1 MSSRLPA
8 TVRALVQAPA
18 RAVTYTRWLHL
29 ALGGLTAMVVVLVFP
44 GLEES
49 PAWQWL
55 GALAVPVGLAAVFG
69 LGVPVLRQAEGIQAR
84 LMLVPGQREP
94 LSPDAAETGIA
105 VAPSASWSDRWRTA
119 LWLALRVALG
129 APLTVASV
137 WLLIP
142 AWHLAFSLGGWYA
155 LLAPLPPLLLLA
167 LVVGSGALM
176 AALARRLL
184 APSAAERLAALEKRT
199 ERLLEHNRLAREL
212 HDSIGHALT
221 ATVVQAGAARAAGSA
236 EFTERALTAIEDT
249 GRRALEDLER
259 VLRLL
264 REDGDRP
271 AGKPPLLEDA
281 PQLLESARAS
291 GALVTAE
298 IEGDLGTV
306 PAAISREGYRILQEA
321 LTNVLRHA
329 GPVSVGVAV
338 AAVRDTLRLEVSNP
352 LPEAYAPSG
361 TGSGLRG
368 IRERAVLL
376 GGTAD
381 AGPAGGTWRLAV
393 SLPLGGHAREGWGG

>member
-1 MSSRLPA
+1 MSLRLPA
-8 TVRALVQAPA
+8 PLRALVQASA
-18 RAVTYTRWLHL
+18 RTVTYTRWLHL
-29 ALGGLTAMVVVLVFP
+29 MLAGLVAMVVMMVFP
-44 GLEES
+44 GLEDA
-49 PAWQWL
+49 PTWQWL
-55 GALAVPVGLAAVFG
+55 RAMAVPVGLAAVFG

-94 LSPDAAETGIA
+94 LGPAAAETGIA
-105 VAPSASWSDRWRTA
+105 VTPSGSWPDRWRTA

-129 APLTVASV
+129 LPLTVLSV

-142 AWHLAFSLGGWYA
+142 AWHLAFVLGGWYA
-155 LLAPLPPLLLLA
+155 LLAPLPPLLLLV
-167 LVVGSGALM
+167 LVVSSGALT

-184 APSAAERLAALEKRT
+184 APSAAERLAALEQRT

-221 ATVVQAGAARAAGSA
+221 TTVVQAGAARAAGSA
-236 EFTERALTAIEDT
+236 RFTERALTAIEET

-264 REDGDRP
+264 REDDEART
-271 AGKPPLLEDA
+271 AGKPPKLEDA
-281 PQLLESARAS
+281 SRLLESARAS

-298 IEGDLGTV
+298 TGGGLDAV
-306 PAAISREGYRILQEA
+306 PAVISREGYRILQEA

-329 GPVSVGVAV
+329 GPVPVAV
-338 AAVRDTLRLEVSNP
+338 RVAATGEELRLAVRNP
-352 LPEAYAPSG
+352 LPEPSPPTG

-368 IRERAVLL
+368 IRERAALL
-376 GGTAD
+376 GGAAE
-381 AGPAGGTWRLAV
+381 AGPAGDEWRLEV
-393 SLPLGGHAREGWGG
+393 RLPLGGYTRG